1 MNTELYDLLRERHR
15 LTLPNVLLASAEC
28 SPLSKTGGLADVA
41 GALPKAMRALGLDMR
56 VITPYHRCIKDRWA
70 DKVEHMCDFYISLGW
85 RRQYVGLER
94 LELDGLCVYLID
106 NEYYFG
112 DRIYRGGLAEGE
124 QYCFFQRAVLES
136 IPRLDF
142 EPEILHC
149 NDWHTAMLPFLAR
162 TQYSGRRQSELRT
175 VLTIHNIAFQGK
187 FGFDFVQDLLGVDSC
202 WYRPDALEHY
212 GCADF
217 LKAGCVFAD
226 RVTTVSPSYAR
237 EIKTDAFGE
246 GLQSVLISR
255 GGDLSGIINGIDTAS
270 YDPETDKALF
280 ANYSAADPAGKA
292 ACRAAL
298 IAETGLGID
307 SGTPIIA
314 MVTRMTR
321 QKGFDLVI
329 EGFDELMRTGC
340 AFVLLGTGDERYE
353 DFMRGA
359 EARYPGRVH
368 AHLTYDESF
377 SRRVY
382 AGADFL
388 LMPSA
393 FEPCGLS
400 QMIAMRYGTL
410 PIVHEVGGLRDTVR
424 PYNRFT
430 GEGNGFSFTN
440 YSVSDM
446 LGVVRYA
453 LESCANGETRR
464 RLVHQAM
471 ETDFSFAPSAEKYAE
486 LFLSLMPGE
495 SVEAR
500 HDPFDERFRA
510 PLGAVRC
517 GESVRFFIET
527 GDNCREAFLSAGETL
542 IKMRPCSGGFETV
555 YTAPD
560 IPQVVWYSFRL
571 GGGLSLGA
579 DGVENRSVRPF
590 QLTVYASDFETPDWA
605 QGAVMYQI
613 FPDRFRREGSAPVKG
628 AAYHRRLGRTI
639 ELHRSWDEPVKWQGG
654 EKYLPN
660 DFYGGTLAGIEKSL
674 PELKAQGV
682 DIIYLNPIFES
693 DSNHRYDTADYMKI
707 DPILGTNS
715 AFTRLCSSASKLGMR
730 VILDGVFSHTGDD
743 SVYFNRRGVYPGPG
757 AYQGEESKYYSWYD
771 FREFPDDYRCWWG
784 FKSLPEVNENDPGW
798 QSFVLTGENSVVRTW
813 LRNGASGYRLDVAD
827 ELQDKTLEALRRSV
841 KGEKPDSLIIGEVWE
856 DATTKISYGERR
868 RYALGSALDS
878 VMNYPLRRA
887 LIDFALGRTDA
898 PELCRFLISQK
909 LNYPEPMYHCLMNLL
924 STHDT
929 ARIHTVLGLGGEGD
943 GLSREQQAEVSLNDE
958 QSERGRRLQ
967 MLCAAVQFALPGMPC
982 VYYGDEEGMQGLRD
996 PFCRAPYVRLD
1007 KKLREYYEGLAAQR
1021 HACPAMM
1028 RGDAAFCAPTPET
1041 VCILRFSEGS
1051 VSLTAANRGAESV
1064 RLSLSACDFSGA
1076 MHEQLEALPKLPKLS
1091 VGACRAVT
1099 KVIR

>member
-1 MNTELYDLLRERHR
+1 MLRDRHR
-15 LTLPNVLLASAEC
+15 LTLPGVLLAAAEC

-41 GALPKAMRALGLDMR
+41 GALPKAMAALGADMR
-56 VITPYHRCIKDRWA
+56 VITPYHRCIKEKWA
-70 DKVEHMCDFYISLGW
+70 GRVEHMCDFYIDLGW

-94 LELDGLCVYLID
+94 LELDGLRVYLID

-142 EPEILHC
+142 TPEVLHC
-149 NDWHTAMLPFLAR
+149 NDWHTAMLPFLAK
-162 TQYSGRRQSELRT
+162 TQYSGRMQSELKT

-212 GCADF
+212 GCANF

-255 GGDLSGIINGIDTAS
+255 GGDLSGIINGIDTAV
-270 YDPETDKALF
+270 YDPAADGSLAE
-280 ANYSAADPAGKA
+280 NYSAADLSGKA

-307 SGTPIIA
+307 GDTPIIA
-314 MVTRMTR
+314 MVTRMTP

-329 EGFDELMRTGC
+329 EGFDELMSTGC

-353 DFMRGA
+353 AFMRGA

-400 QMIAMRYGTL
+400 QMIAMRYGAL

-424 PYNRFT
+424 AYNRFT

-440 YSVSDM
+440 YSASDM

-453 LESCANGETRR
+453 LESCADGETRR
-464 RLVHQAM
+464 RLVRQAM

-495 SVEAR
+495 SVEAHHR
-500 HDPFDERFRA
+500 PFDERFRA
-510 PLGAVRC
+510 PLGAVKC
-517 GESVRFFIET
+517 GESVRLFIET
-527 GDNCREAFLSAGETL
+527 GDNCREAFLAAGDEL
-542 IKMRPCSGGFETV
+542 IKMTPCPGGFETV
-555 YTAPD
+555 YTAPAA
-560 IPQVVWYSFRL
+560 PQVVWYSFRL

-590 QLTVYASDFETPDWA
+590 QLTVYAPDFKTPDWA

-613 FPDRFRREGSAPVKG
+613 FPDRFRREGSAPAKG
-628 AAYHRRLGRTI
+628 AAYHRRLGRAI
-639 ELHRSWDEPVKWQGG
+639 EMHRSWDEPVKWQGG
-654 EKYLPN
+654 EEYTPN
-660 DFYGGTLAGIEKSL
+660 DFYGGTLLGIEKSL
-674 PELKAQGV
+674 PELRARGV
-682 DIIYLNPIFES
+682 DVIYLNPVFES
-693 DSNHRYDTADYMKI
+693 DSNHRYNTADYLKI

-715 AFTRLCSSASKLGMR
+715 AFERLCRSAAKLGIR

-743 SVYFNRRGVYPGPG
+743 SVYFDRRGVYPGPG
-757 AYQGEESKYYSWYD
+757 AYQSRESEYYSWYD
-771 FREFPDDYRCWWG
+771 FREYPDDYRCWWG

-798 QSFVLTGENSVVRTW
+798 QSFVLTGERSVVKTW
-813 LRNGASGYRLDVAD
+813 LRSGASGYRLDVAD
-827 ELQDKTLEALRRSV
+827 ELPDKTLETLRRSV

-887 LIDFALGRTDA
+887 LTDFALGRTDA
-898 PELCRFLISQK
+898 MELCDFLVSQK
-909 LNYPEPMYHCLMNLL
+909 LNYPAPMYHCLMNLL

-929 ARIHTVLGLGGEGD
+929 ARIRTLLGLGGEGE
-943 GLSREQQAEVSLNDE
+943 GLSREQQAGVTLSSE
-958 QSERGRRLQ
+958 QNERARRLQ

-1007 KKLREYYEGLAAQR
+1007 GKLREYYASLAAQR
-1021 HACPAMM
+1021 HASPALMH
-1028 RGDAAFCAPTPET
+1028 GDAAFAAPTPEV
-1041 VCILRFSEGS
+1041 VCILRFTQGS
-1051 VSLTAANRGAESV
+1051 VTLTAVNRGPEPV
-1064 RLSLSACDFSGA
+1064 KLSLKPGCFSGA
-1076 MHEQLEALPKLPKLS
+1076 ARDELKALPKLPRLS
-1091 VGACRAVT
+1091 IAPCRAVT
-1099 KVIR
+1099 KVIK